1 MALPIPVVVLTAAAV
16 DMRPLDSA
24 GLPVALPTAAASTAQ
39 MRQRVRAVLHAAHAA
54 GCRSL
59 VLGAW
64 GCGVFANDPTRVAT
78 LFAEALA
85 SAEWRHRFD
94 AVVFPI
100 VHGRSGFYH
109 NLFRQRLHR
118 LTQ

>member
-1 MALPIPVVVLTAAAV
+1 
-16 DMRPLDSA
+16 MRPLDRA
-24 GLPVALPTAAASTAQ
+24 GHPTPLPSVAAFTTQ

-64 GCGVFANDPTRVAT
+64 GCGVFANDPTIIAA
-78 LFAEALA
+78 LFVEALA
-85 SAEWRHRFD
+85 SVEWRHRFD

-100 VHGRSGFYH
+100 VRGRSGFYH